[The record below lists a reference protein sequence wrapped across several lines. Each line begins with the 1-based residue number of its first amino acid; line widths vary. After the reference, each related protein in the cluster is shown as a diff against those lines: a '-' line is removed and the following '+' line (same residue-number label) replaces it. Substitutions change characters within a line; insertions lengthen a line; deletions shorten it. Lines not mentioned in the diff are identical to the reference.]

1 MAKMIIKL
9 LILVLSTVF
18 SSAWYY
24 SHQDVGEVKIAG
36 IFNVHLKG
44 NLGKR
49 CGIIDPQ
56 YGIMF
61 VEAMLFALD
70 RINNDTSI
78 LHGLKLRTR
87 IYDTCGDKLYLR
99 NILVQ
104 VANYHSQGVVGPQYS
119 DDAITTAT
127 IMNIFGK
134 NTISYAATSPDL
146 ENRIRHGYF
155 YRTVPSDYNAVK
167 LLVSLALKFKWNY
180 IALISSE
187 GNYGQRSS
195 DLFRDS
201 ATKQGICIPIDMTIS
216 EDAKTGDYEY
226 ILQMIKKQS
235 AIKVVYLLLT
245 DNHLKI
251 FFEVAQ
257 KLKEDIGY
265 LQFVASDGWGTRSFV
280 ASGKTVANGTI
291 TFQVDHSEV
300 REFREYFLKLKPA
313 TNKRNVWFEQFW
325 EETFNCTFK
334 NSTVQK
340 ACTGDEE
347 LTDGVG
353 YYSQTPVLS
362 VINAMYAYAYA
373 FKKVIWYECLITN
386 KTVDYCS
393 KNKTMLQKLTSYRAI
408 LSHVRET
415 QFKEPFRNKIFKFS
429 ASGDYD
435 EDYKIYNF
443 QMPNNTTQGIFKEV
457 GRWNNVD
464 NKTVVFRNTV
474 QNFPL
479 QPETWRLNIDAD
491 RIGWKSNALPVSVC
505 SRPCDPGHV
514 QHFRSACC
522 WTCVACKRND
532 VIRNNTCLSCH
543 LTAAPDPS
551 RRYCNALPVKTIA
564 MYKHISVTILSVSIL
579 GIFATSAV
587 GALFLKNFDRRIV
600 RASSRELCLLMLLGI
615 ICAYA
620 SPIAFIIKPSSM
632 VCNSQR
638 VIVGIGLTSCYAPL
652 LLRTNRIYR
661 IFKSA
666 KTTASC
672 PSMISPRSQIAMSM
686 GTSGIGLLIG
696 LVSILGRDSQ
706 INTAYPSHR
715 EFVVQYCELN
725 AQTMIV
731 NLSFSSALMIATT
744 WFAFKTRNFPK
755 NYNEAKYI
763 GLTMYVTCLVLAVV
777 LPLFLFIND
786 EEGKSRTLT
795 LCSLCL
801 ITASVNLLGLFG
813 NKVKLLVSKNA
824 VEIDTNIA
832 TLETTRTNMQRIG
845 VTVSFNDKT
854 EFKGETSCDR
864 TTITPTA

>member
-9 LILVLSTVF
+9 LILILSTVF

-325 EETFNCTFK
+325 EET
-334 NSTVQK
+334 
-340 ACTGDEE
+340 
-347 LTDGVG
+347 
-353 YYSQTPVLS
+353 
-362 VINAMYAYAYA
+362 
-373 FKKVIWYECLITN
+373 
-386 KTVDYCS
+386 
-393 KNKTMLQKLTSYRAI
+393 
-408 LSHVRET
+408 
-415 QFKEPFRNKIFKFS
+415 
-429 ASGDYD
+429 
-435 EDYKIYNF
+435 
-443 QMPNNTTQGIFKEV
+443 
-457 GRWNNVD
+457 
-464 NKTVVFRNTV
+464 
-474 QNFPL
+474 
-479 QPETWRLNIDAD
+479 
-491 RIGWKSNALPVSVC
+491 LPVSVC

-543 LTAAPDPS
+543 LTAVPDPS

-666 KTTASC
+666 KTTASR

-686 GTSGIGLLIG
+686 GISGIGILIG

-731 NLSFSSALMIATT
+731 NLSFSSVLMIATT

-824 VEIDTNIA
+824 VEIDTNIT
-832 TLETTRTNMQRIG
+832 TLGTTRTNIQRIG

-854 EFKGETSCDR
+854 EFKGETSSDR

>member
-1 MAKMIIKL
+1 MEKGVSISDLTKQAKKAI
-9 LILVLSTVF
+9 F
-18 SSAWYY
+18 SSIAWYY

-325 EETFNCTFK
+325 EET
-334 NSTVQK
+334 
-340 ACTGDEE
+340 
-347 LTDGVG
+347 
-353 YYSQTPVLS
+353 
-362 VINAMYAYAYA
+362 
-373 FKKVIWYECLITN
+373 
-386 KTVDYCS
+386 
-393 KNKTMLQKLTSYRAI
+393 
-408 LSHVRET
+408 
-415 QFKEPFRNKIFKFS
+415 
-429 ASGDYD
+429 
-435 EDYKIYNF
+435 
-443 QMPNNTTQGIFKEV
+443 
-457 GRWNNVD
+457 
-464 NKTVVFRNTV
+464 
-474 QNFPL
+474 
-479 QPETWRLNIDAD
+479 
-491 RIGWKSNALPVSVC
+491 
-505 SRPCDPGHV
+505 RPCDPGHV

-543 LTAAPDPS
+543 LTAVPDPS

-666 KTTASC
+666 KTTASR

-686 GTSGIGLLIG
+686 GISGIGILIG

-731 NLSFSSALMIATT
+731 NLSFSSVLMIATT

-824 VEIDTNIA
+824 VEIDTNIT
-832 TLETTRTNMQRIG
+832 TLGTTRTNIQRIG

-854 EFKGETSCDR
+854 EFKGETSSDR